1 MGGYLSGGGRG
12 ASRCEAMHRIEINWM
27 RENGYLNPGRWATTS
42 WSRGNEPTGS
52 IGTGAHDGWL
62 ELVYRANDET
72 IRDVV
77 RYRRTQTN
85 FGGWRDWFECPR
97 CLRACGVLY
106 GGKYFRCRKCHRLTY
121 SSQYEEAWERIRSK
135 ADRIRKKL
143 GDRHGISVGDL
154 NPFPPRPKGMHHRT
168 YRRLE
173 RQDLAYQELLALGF
187 ESAFYARFGKHLD
200 R

>member
-106 GGKYFRCRKCHRLTY
+106 
-121 SSQYEEAWERIRSK
+121 
-135 ADRIRKKL
+135 
-143 GDRHGISVGDL
+143 
-154 NPFPPRPKGMHHRT
+154 
-168 YRRLE
+168 
-173 RQDLAYQELLALGF
+173 
-187 ESAFYARFGKHLD
+187 
-200 R
+200 